1 MNQIKRFFNLSVDK
15 KSLLIKS
22 VILTTLIRICLYIIP
37 FSRIHTTFN
46 KLSRIKIHPN
56 PMKVDDII
64 WAVMVASHYIP
75 KSTCLVQAIT
85 AQILMTHYNHDSTL
99 RIGVNKSNDFE
110 AHAWVEINEKVILGE
125 SSINFVPLLDLEQKI

>member
-1 MNQIKRFFNLSVDK
+1 MNQIKLFLNLSVDK

-22 VILTTLIRICLYIIP
+22 VVLTTLIRICLYLIP
-37 FSRIHTTFN
+37 FSRIYTTFN
-46 KLSRIKIHPN
+46 KLSRIKIYTN
-56 PMKVDDII
+56 SRKVDDII

-99 RIGVNKSNDFE
+99 MIGVNKSNDFE
-110 AHAWVEINEKVILGE
+110 AHAWVEINKNVILGE